1 MSVTCPECE
10 WQCDDNDIYCPAC
23 GRSLIGTVGVTTP
36 PPATPDSQDQ
46 MLPADERDFIP
57 LTFETHGSGYRRWLL
72 PGLGLVVLLAVGI
85 ALGMEWYGG
94 NEDIDLADVPVV
106 IDGSFGAS
114 PPAASPIPTGNARGA
129 AFAATSTT
137 ADTLPASPSATVV
150 APTGTIEA
158 STPVDA
164 PPPRDGTG
172 GAI

>member
-1 MSVTCPECE
+1 MSVTCPKCE
-10 WQCDDNDIYCPAC
+10 RQCDDNDIYCPAC

-57 LTFETHGSGYRRWLL
+57 LT
-72 PGLGLVVLLAVGI
+72 
-85 ALGMEWYGG
+85 

-114 PPAASPIPTGNARGA
+114 PPAASPIPTGIASEG

-137 ADTLPASPSATVV
+137 VSRLPASPPATIV

-164 PPPRDGTG
+164 PPPGDGTG